1 MGIRKIEV
9 WVMPNSLCFEP
20 PVLDESAVIVDLRRR
35 YRNFTSAERMATR
48 IETCIN
54 DAIHPDMIFFVNR
67 NFMKNGRYHKD
78 VQRLGWYVTGTRWYH
93 PDAAGYTYTEYKGFC

>member
-35 YRNFTSAERMATR
+35 SRYFSQAQKMVRAINQCIDKAT
-48 IETCIN
+48 N
-54 DAIHPDMIFFVNR
+54 PDTIFFVNKT
-67 NFMKNGRYHKD
+67 FMQKYRYDKD
-78 VQRLGWYVTGTRWYH
+78 VQRLGWLITGTRWYNGNH
-93 PDAAGYTYTEYKGFC
+93 AYTYTEYKGFC